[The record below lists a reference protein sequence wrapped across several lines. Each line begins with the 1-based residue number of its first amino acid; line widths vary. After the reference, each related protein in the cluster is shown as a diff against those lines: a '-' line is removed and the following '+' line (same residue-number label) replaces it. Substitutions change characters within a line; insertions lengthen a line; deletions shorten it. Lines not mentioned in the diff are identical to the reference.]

1 MSGDFSMLDLFRSE
15 IETQTARLAEQ
26 LLRLEQDP
34 GDASALEALMRA
46 AHSVKGAGR
55 MVDVEPAVLL
65 AHALEDLF
73 VAMQQGR
80 LPLGAQQTDALLAA
94 VDMLNRIAQEAGQ
107 PDWVVTHAQAFDA
120 TLGALHAA
128 RQASAAAL
136 ASVSAAA
143 SAPVSAETV
152 PTRAAAIASAPAGES
167 RLADPAMLDLFR
179 IELEAQT
186 RVLSAGL
193 LEIERAPGDSARLES
208 LMRAAHSL
216 KGAARMVAVQ
226 AGVRIAHALEDG
238 FVAAQCGKLILGG
251 AQVDLLLRGVD
262 LLVRLGT
269 AQDIGVWSTAHAA
282 EVEQMAVALSE
293 LANGKLPTTTPAVA
307 SATETR
313 PEPVHAVTGPAA
325 APKTASADN
334 AIRVSAESLNRLM
347 GLAGEVQ
354 VEARWLRP
362 YGDALVQFKHRHTEL
377 ISLLDKL
384 RDALETSHVDEYA
397 RNLLSDSQHK
407 AALCRQLL
415 SERLNELDEF
425 DRRSHNLANRLNR
438 EVIAS
443 RMRPFADGVHGF
455 PRMVR
460 DLSRALGKQVNLDI
474 RGLSTQVDRDILE
487 RIEAPL
493 NHLLRNAIDHGIETP
508 EERAAAGKAPTA
520 TIRLEAMHSA
530 GMLSLVVEDDGRG
543 MDLAVLRQKIVQRK
557 LVTAEM
563 AADLSE
569 TELTDFL
576 FLPGFS
582 TREQVTEIS
591 GRGVGLDVVHS
602 VVQEMHGIVHANAQP
617 GKGMRFHLQLP
628 LTLSVMRSLLV
639 EIAGEPYA
647 FPLAQIHRTLKLPRH
662 AIEVMEGR
670 QYFTLGNQH
679 IGLVAANQVLGLDG
693 EPPADEE
700 VCVVVLGER
709 LDRFGLVVDRFIG
722 ERGLVVHTL
731 DARLGK
737 VKDVSAST
745 ILENGEPC
753 LIIDVDDLLRSI
765 DILIAGGR
773 LDKIRREGEATK
785 KKAAKRV
792 LVVDDSITVREVE
805 RNMLINRGYDVEVAV
820 DGMDGWN
827 AVRTGEYDL
836 VISDIDMPR
845 MNGFEFVGLIKNDP
859 QLKTLPV
866 MIVSYKDREEDRRRG
881 LEAGADY
888 YLTKGSFH
896 DETLLDAVTDLIGQA

>member
-1 MSGDFSMLDLFRSE
+1 MLDLFRSE
-15 IETQTARLAEQ
+15 VATQTARLGEQ
-26 LLRLEQDP
+26 LLRLEQNP
-34 GDASALEALMRA
+34 GDPAALEALMRA
-46 AHSVKGAGR
+46 AHSIKGAGR
-55 MVDVEPAVLL
+55 MVDVEPAVRV
-65 AHALEDLF
+65 AHALEDIF
-73 VAMQQGR
+73 VGVQQGQLR
-80 LPLGAQQTDALLAA
+80 LHAPLQDSLLAG
-94 VDMLNRIAQEAGQ
+94 VDMLNRIAAEADQ
-107 PDWVVTHAQAFDA
+107 PDWAGTHAEELDA
-120 TLGALHAA
+120 LLNALDTA
-128 RQASAAAL
+128 RNAPSSPQPASTSVSPPAPEPAL
-136 ASVSAAA
+136 A
-143 SAPVSAETV
+143 P
-152 PTRAAAIASAPAGES
+152 PPAPADTAPAKT
-167 RLADPAMLDLFR
+167 ADPAMLDLFR
-179 IELEAQT
+179 IEVEAQT
-186 RVLSAGL
+186 RVLSEGL
-193 LEIERAPGDSARLES
+193 LEIEHHPGDSARLEA

-216 KGAARMVAVQ
+216 KGAARMVDVR
-226 AGVRIAHALEDG
+226 AGVRVAHAMEDG
-238 FVAAQCGKLILGG
+238 FVAAQRGRLVLGT

-262 LLVRLGT
+262 MLTRLG
-269 AQDIGVWSTAHAA
+269 AAPDIGAWSAEHGAEIDALEAALHDLPSGTPPAIAAASAPVTAT
-282 EVEQMAVALSE
+282 AVA
-293 LANGKLPTTTPAVA
+293 G
-307 SATETR
+307 ETR
-313 PEPVHAVTGPAA
+313 AEPAGTAPAA
-325 APKTASADN
+325 AGKAAADN

-362 YGDALVQFKHRHTEL
+362 YADALVQFKHRHTEL

-384 RDALETSHVDEYA
+384 RDALELSHIDEYA
-397 RNLLSDSQHK
+397 RNLLSDTQHK

-415 SERLNELDEF
+415 SERLNELDEY

-460 DLSRALGKQVNLDI
+460 DLARTLGKQVRLDV
-474 RGLSTQVDRDILE
+474 RGHATQVDRDILE

-493 NHLLRNAIDHGIETP
+493 NHLVRNALDHGIESP
-508 EERAAAGKAPTA
+508 EERRAAGKPETA

-530 GMLSLVVEDDGRG
+530 GMLSIVVEDDGRG
-543 MDLAVLRQKIVQRK
+543 MDLARLREKIVQRK

-563 AADLSE
+563 AAELSE
-569 TELTDFL
+569 NELMDFL

-602 VVQEMHGIVHANAQP
+602 VVQEMHGIVHASAQP

-679 IGLVAANQVLGLDG
+679 IGLIAANQVLSLEG
-693 EPPADEE
+693 EPPAGDE
-700 VCVVVLGER
+700 VCIVVLGER
-709 LDRFGLVVDRFIG
+709 LDRYGLVVDRFIG

-737 VKDVSAST
+737 VKDINAAT
-745 ILENGEPC
+745 ILENGDPC

-773 LDKIRREGEATK
+773 LDKIRREGETSK
-785 KKAAKRV
+785 KKASKRI

-805 RNMLINRGYDVEVAV
+805 RSMLANRGYDVEVAV

-859 QLKTLPV
+859 HLKSLPV

-881 LEAGADY
+881 LEVGADY

-896 DETLLDAVTDLIGQA
+896 DETLLDAVADLIGQA